1 MSNSSTNRI
10 LTGIVIAAAVILL
23 GAALFIDLGNGF
35 PVGSGTRT
43 VMMYGIG
50 SNLESAHGN
59 LSFTIGQML
68 DSDIKSNVKIVIM
81 TGGSYRWFLP
91 EDRTVDSS
99 GNPVQGDP
107 SVKQLWEIRK
117 DDSGDNKL
125 VLVENMESLNDNYMT
140 DEISLQTFLTY
151 CKKNYPSDVY
161 DLILWDHGY
170 GPFGYGDDSNCI
182 IQDSEYDEIPMPLEQ
197 VADAIKKAD
206 FGGKLEM
213 INFDAC
219 LMSCIEAV
227 NVLSDYADYMVVS
240 AESVPEFGEYY
251 TNWISKVSENP
262 GMNGFEIGK
271 MIVDDT
277 IAYYSDESSKGY
289 GRPCTFAV
297 IDTAEYNAKMLDPLL
312 DFTSKLAADALK
324 SNVQNTY
331 YNKFVAAAEAH
342 KYSWEG
348 ITDIL
353 DMASKL
359 SVYEDTYSEDVSS
372 LSSVL
377 SDSSVIYFAH
387 TASVQ
392 DSCGLSFF
400 FPGNDPQNTKRY
412 VVAMEALKAYIGE
425 SVDDIANV
433 KAAILDNQI
442 TMTTSYGLV
451 RSTGYAVSELVD
463 KNKANITYG
472 DLADIWNTRE
482 TLSVKKIEFAHER
495 GYAPDENG
503 LSTPWDKGISV
514 LMDRAGKIMAG
525 RMTAEEWVAAL
536 ASNIENE
543 IRQGTD
549 CALPSNG
556 LAGEIAIRSARN
568 YTDIETMEKKTEP
581 YDAVIG
587 NIYGRDE
594 SEITPFDGR
603 WYALTDAEGHN
614 YLTSLITTTADPSA
628 GTSTVIIK
636 KTETSYDGSPY
647 ELELQGA
654 ITVSLADGSPRITG
668 IYLVDSGEYV
678 KITAEEAENMSIY
691 TGYLTRGYSANIL
704 SPGSVL
710 ALDTSAENFG
720 LSITPG
726 IKLEDMDDVDFSRA
740 CTAQLTYTYAN
751 IYGYVRKVG

>member
-1 MSNSSTNRI
+1 MSSSSKNRI
-10 LTGIVIAAAVILL
+10 ISGIVIAAAVILL
-23 GAALFIDLGNGF
+23 GTALFIDLGKGF
-35 PVGSGTRT
+35 PSSARTRT
-43 VMMYGIG
+43 IMLYGIG

-59 LSFTIGQML
+59 LSLTIGQML

-91 EDRTVDSS
+91 EGRTVDSS

-107 SVKQLWEIRK
+107 NVKQLWEIRK

-125 VLVENMESLNDNYMT
+125 VLVENMESLNDVYMT

-151 CKKNYPSDVY
+151 CKEKYPSDIY

-170 GPFGYGDDSNCI
+170 GPFGYGNDSNCI

-197 VADAIKKAD
+197 VADAIRKAD

-251 TNWISKVSENP
+251 TNWISKVSDNP

-412 VVAMEALKAYIGE
+412 VVAMEALKAYLSRSNNE
-425 SVDDIANV
+425 RDEV

-442 TMTTSYGLV
+442 TTATGYGLV

-463 KNKANITYG
+463 KNKSNITYR
-472 DLADIWNTRE
+472 DLAEIWNTRE
-482 TLSVKKIEFAHER
+482 TLSVKKIEYAHEH
-495 GYAPDENG
+495 GYAPDETG
-503 LSTPWDKGISV
+503 LSTLWDKGISV
-514 LMDRAGKIMAG
+514 LMDRAGSIFAG
-525 RMTAEEWVAAL
+525 MTAEEWVAAL

-556 LAGEIAIRSARN
+556 LAGEIAIRSERQ
-568 YTDIETMEKKTEP
+568 YTDIDTMETKTEP

-587 NIYGRDE
+587 NIYAMDE

-614 YLTSLITTTADPSA
+614 YLTSLITTVANPSA
-628 GTSTVIIK
+628 GTATVIIK

-647 ELELQGA
+647 ELDSQGA
-654 ITVSLADGSPRITG
+654 ITVSLADGSPIITG

-678 KITAEEAENMSIY
+678 KITPEEAANMTFY
-691 TGYLTRGYSANIL
+691 TGYLTRAYSANML
-704 SPGSVL
+704 SPDSVL
-710 ALDTSAENFG
+710 VLDTSAENFG

-726 IKLEDMDDVDFSRA
+726 IKLEDMEDVDMARA
-740 CTAQLTYTYAN
+740 STTQLTYTYTN